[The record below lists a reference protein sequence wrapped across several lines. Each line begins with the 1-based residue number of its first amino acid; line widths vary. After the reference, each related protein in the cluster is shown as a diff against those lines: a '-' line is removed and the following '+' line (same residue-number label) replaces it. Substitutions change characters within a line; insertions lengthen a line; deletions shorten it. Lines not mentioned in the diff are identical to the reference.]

1 MEGIKPVKKYFFAEE
16 SAAKPGKYMI
26 CLDFNLLP
34 IKTTEGSYNILP
46 ARLLGISY
54 ANYCRLCRDSFQ
66 GEIQGKGSMY
76 PVCYFKRDDNLNAL
90 LRLLNKRMEL
100 ILKLK
105 ENKLPNEYE
114 DDYRAEYEREILSN

>member
-1 MEGIKPVKKYFFAEE
+1 MIKYFYAEE
-16 SAAKPGKYMI
+16 SAAKSGKYII

-34 IKTTEGSYNILP
+34 IKTTTGSYNILP
-46 ARLLGISY
+46 ARLLGITY
-54 ANYCRLCRDSFQ
+54 ANYCRLCRDSFG
-66 GEIQGKGSMY
+66 GEIYGKDSMY

-105 ENKLPNEYE
+105 ENKLPDEYE
-114 DDYRAEYEREILSN
+114 NDYRAEYKREILSD